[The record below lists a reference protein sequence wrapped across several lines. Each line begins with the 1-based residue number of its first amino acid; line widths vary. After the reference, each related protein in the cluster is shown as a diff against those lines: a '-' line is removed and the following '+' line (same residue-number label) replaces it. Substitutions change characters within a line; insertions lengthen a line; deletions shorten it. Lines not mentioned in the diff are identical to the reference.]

1 MELTMHYRHRVLTLA
16 LLFSFALNLI
26 PVGVMAQSAATDAK
40 RPALSVYG
48 VRCRDQQCMLI
59 VNAAGLQTEVA
70 VPARNPLRFDL
81 PAGNLGFLSG
91 AGVEISDQLTLNL
104 PVGAIQI
111 RNGDFLVG
119 VDAEGNVQRLRG
131 KADTVLPALTLPNN
145 LRIGGDFAAEFGYDY
160 GAELGAVGR
169 LLNPEARYFY
179 VRVGDGITLDT
190 ALLDENGE
198 STPITVGV
206 PENESTTIIVD
217 PENQLLYID
226 GRFNLSQVLR
236 LALVASTLGIDV
248 AQLPMLAG
256 VTLPLRSTVGV
267 AALFS
272 REPERNFVQINS
284 DLSIQGGPLA
294 QLLQLKDAP
303 LALDSTI
310 RIDNSGML
318 LQGIA
323 DARVAPQTL
332 LETGGALELF
342 VPFERLRDAY
352 VRVGGKLSV
361 PVLGIAADNEAMLGG
376 AQAENAG
383 GEGAS
388 GEAQLSWWGAAT
400 SWIGSAASNTASAV
414 AEGTQVSVNAVQEAV
429 DVALQSAGATL
440 PTAPSVD
447 VGAATGSLLS
457 GATEGV
463 ACSVLRAQQLWCET
477 TRLCKPPPDDPAC
490 ASVEGEGQ

>member
-1 MELTMHYRHRVLTLA
+1 MHYRHRVLTLV
-16 LLFSFALNLI
+16 LLFSLLLNLI
-26 PVGVMAQSAATDAK
+26 PVGVMAQSAATDAG

-48 VRCRDQQCMLI
+48 VRCEDQQCMLT
-59 VNAAGLQTEVA
+59 VNAAGLQAEVA
-70 VPARNPLRFDL
+70 VPARNPLRFEL

-104 PVGAIQI
+104 PIGAVQI

-131 KADTVLPALTLPNN
+131 KAETVLPALTLPNN
-145 LRIGGDFAAEFGYDY
+145 LRVGGDFAAEFGYDY

-169 LLNPEARYFY
+169 LLNPENRYFY
-179 VRVGDGITLDT
+179 IRVGDGITLDT
-190 ALLDENGE
+190 ALLDEHGE

-217 PENQLLYID
+217 PENQLLYLD

-272 REPERNFVQINS
+272 REPERNFVQFNS

-303 LALDSTI
+303 LALDSTV
-310 RIDNSGML
+310 RIDSSGML
-318 LQGIA
+318 LQGVA

-332 LETGGALELF
+332 LETGGTLELF

-376 AQAENAG
+376 AQAEDGAAV
-383 GEGAS
+383 EGAS
-388 GEAQLSWWGAAT
+388 DEVQLSWWGAAT
-400 SWIGSAASNTASAV
+400 SWIGGAASNTASAV
-414 AEGTQVSVNAVQEAV
+414 AEGTQVGVNAVQEAV
-429 DVALQSAGATL
+429 DVALQTTGAAL

-447 VGAATGSLLS
+447 MGAATGSLLS
-457 GATEGV
+457 GATESV

-477 TRLCKPPPDDPAC
+477 TRLCEPPPDDPAC
-490 ASVEGEGQ
+490 AAVEAAGD